1 MNRPSAVPAFADHF
15 SSAAADF
22 AAARPAYPP
31 DLFAWIGAIAPA
43 HARVWEAGCGSGQA
57 SRDLAKVFSEVFA
70 TDPSAEQIAQAHAPI
85 NVSFAAE
92 PAEHCSLADASVD
105 AVCVAKALHWFD
117 RDAFFAAVAGA
128 WGDAGT
134 CLQLQWPLFVH
145 ARRK

>member
-1 MNRPSAVPAFADHF
+1 M
-15 SSAAADF
+15 
-22 AAARPAYPP
+22 
-31 DLFAWIGAIAPA
+31 
-43 HARVWEAGCGSGQA
+43 
-57 SRDLAKVFSEVFA
+57 FA